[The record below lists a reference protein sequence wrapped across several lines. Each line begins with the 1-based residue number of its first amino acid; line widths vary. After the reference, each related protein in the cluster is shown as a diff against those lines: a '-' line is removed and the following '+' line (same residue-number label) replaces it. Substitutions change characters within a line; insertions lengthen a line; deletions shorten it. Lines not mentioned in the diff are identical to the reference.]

1 MRRKWNHNTHYHR
14 VLIQRVPEGASR
26 ALDVGCGDGQFARL
40 LASRVPEVV
49 AIDLDSHQVARAKSA
64 AGSERVRWQ
73 CADLLTLDQ
82 VGSFDVITAL
92 AVVHHMPF
100 DQAVDHMRRLLA
112 DRGRLL
118 LLGVWPARAT
128 VTDVIVSGIAVVAN
142 SVLQVL
148 FGKTQMESP
157 TRAPAMSLREVRR
170 RAQELLPGV
179 RVRRRL
185 LWRYT
190 LEWTK
195 PAL

>member
-49 AIDLDSHQVARAKSA
+49 AIDLDSHQVARARSA

>member
-49 AIDLDSHQVARAKSA
+49 AIDVDSYQVERARSA
-64 AGSERVRWQ
+64 AGGERVRWQ

>member
-49 AIDLDSHQVARAKSA
+49 AIDLDSHQVARARSA

-157 TRAPAMSLREVRR
+157 TRAPAMSLREVRQ

>member
-49 AIDLDSHQVARAKSA
+49 AIDLDSHQVARARSA

-128 VTDVIVSGIAVVAN
+128 VTDVIVSSIAVVAN

-157 TRAPAMSLREVRR
+157 TRAPAMSLREVRQ

>member
-40 LASRVPEVV
+40 LASRVHVV
-49 AIDLDSHQVARAKSA
+49 VPLDLDSQQVARARRA